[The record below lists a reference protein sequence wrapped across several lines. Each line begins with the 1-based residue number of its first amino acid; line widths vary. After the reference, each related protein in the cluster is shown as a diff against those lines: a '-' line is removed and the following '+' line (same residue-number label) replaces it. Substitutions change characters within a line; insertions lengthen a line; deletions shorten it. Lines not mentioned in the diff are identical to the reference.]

1 MWHRILATVALTAA
15 LFVAQPGLSQAA
27 TTYTDSVSG
36 VEVAATSTKGTF
48 VGTASGDLPGYWK
61 AIVYHTPLS
70 PSATVTGGS
79 IYLASY
85 FGVRGDVSGG
95 SVTFLSGTGCSNQY
109 YDVHLDL
116 SNVHGGGKTGGT
128 GTFDGTLVH
137 KRTLLFGQCVTYGA
151 TVSGTLV
158 VSL

>member
-1 MWHRILATVALTAA
+1 MWHRMLTIMVLTAGLLA
-15 LFVAQPGLSQAA
+15 AEPGLSHAT

-48 VGTASGDLPGYWK
+48 VGRATGDLPGYWK

-79 IYLASY
+79 FYLASY
-85 FGVRGDVSGG
+85 FYVRGNVSGG
-95 SVTFLSGTGCSNQY
+95 SVTFLGSSDCSNEY
-109 YDVHLDL
+109 YGVHLDL
-116 SNVHGGGKTGGT
+116 SNVYGGGSTGGT

-137 KRTLLFGQCVTYGA
+137 KRTLLFGHCVTYGA
-151 TVSGTLV
+151 SVSGTLV
-158 VSL
+158 ISL